1 MAAYSSILAWR
12 IPWTEEPGG
21 LQSIESQRVRHD
33 LAHTRAHKSISS
45 HGISPALGPYIF
57 NCLLGV
63 PTWIGGQLQKQE
75 VQNLPSSHTHFI
87 SPKFFFFPASLCL
100 LIRPT
105 WNYFDFFFSL
115 APTLCSPPPRSA
127 SQPGSSD
134 SSLTPRSSI
143 PESVAVLSRKT

>member
-1 MAAYSSILAWR
+1 MAQRLKHLPAMWETRVRTVGQEDPLEKGMAPAAYSSILAWR

-105 WNYFDFFFSL
+105 
-115 APTLCSPPPRSA
+115 
-127 SQPGSSD
+127 
-134 SSLTPRSSI
+134 
-143 PESVAVLSRKT
+143 

>member
-1 MAAYSSILAWR
+1 MVSHITSSGSDSKESACSVRDLGSIPVLGRSAGEGNGYYSSSLVWR

-105 WNYFDFFFSL
+105 
-115 APTLCSPPPRSA
+115 
-127 SQPGSSD
+127 
-134 SSLTPRSSI
+134 
-143 PESVAVLSRKT
+143 